1 MAQVLRRRGRIQ
13 VKVDKREREALIG
26 IIDSLS
32 RRLAAPLASA
42 PRAYDDAKLQAEYD
56 RWVAGIEK
64 GREAD
69 LTMVREALSG
79 GEDTLPLTEAQTL
92 VWLRAFNHLRVAA
105 GEILGI
111 EGDGWEEIRDRHH
124 EAAARVRRADCAG
137 ISSGGVGRGAP
148 STCNRR
154 GARRPHA
161 KSFRGHGDAW
171 RR

>member
-13 VKVDKREREALIG
+13 VKVNRSEREALIG

-32 RRLAAPLASA
+32 PRLAAPLATA

-56 RWVAGIEK
+56 RWVRPDIEK
-64 GREAD
+64 GREVD
-69 LTMVREALSG
+69 LTMVRDALSG

-111 EGDGWEEIRDRHH
+111 EGDGWEDTAT
-124 EAAARVRRADCAG
+124 EATKQKPEYGVLIALGYLQEELVAALN
-137 ISSGGVGRGAP
+137 S
-148 STCNRR
+148 
-154 GARRPHA
+154 
-161 KSFRGHGDAW
+161 
-171 RR
+171 